1 MAGYLPD
8 KTPCMGFIREKT
20 PSVDG
25 LLGAG
30 ANQVKMELA

>member
-1 MAGYLPD
+1 MISTRVNPIQVVY
-8 KTPCMGFIREKT
+8 TEKT
-20 PSVDG
+20 PSVDR